1 MEQEFQSW
9 GGGGGGC
16 GREKGKL
23 SGEGSAQAQRLNT
36 TRGVRLIRGQEHEV
50 DT

>member
-1 MEQEFQSW
+1 MW
-9 GGGGGGC
+9 GGGGGG
-16 GREKGKL
+16 GMGVKKGKL

-36 TRGVRLIRGQEHEV
+36 TRRVSLIRSQGLEV

>member
-1 MEQEFQSW
+1 MWSKGSSH
-9 GGGGGGC
+9 GGG

-23 SGEGSAQAQRLNT
+23 SDEGSAQAQRLNT
-36 TRGVRLIRGQEHEV
+36 TRRVSLIRGQGPEV

>member
-1 MEQEFQSW
+1 M
-9 GGGGGGC
+9 GGW
-16 GREKGKL
+16 EGKL

-36 TRGVRLIRGQEHEV
+36 TRRVSLIRGQGHEE